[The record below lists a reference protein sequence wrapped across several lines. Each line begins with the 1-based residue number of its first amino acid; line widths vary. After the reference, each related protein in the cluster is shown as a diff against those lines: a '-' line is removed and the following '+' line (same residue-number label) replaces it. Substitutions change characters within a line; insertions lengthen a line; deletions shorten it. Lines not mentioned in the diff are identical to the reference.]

1 MVACFEVQI
10 LILTELDTPAPLV
23 VQLSYEE

>member
-10 LILTELDTPAPLV
+10 LILTELYTPAPFV